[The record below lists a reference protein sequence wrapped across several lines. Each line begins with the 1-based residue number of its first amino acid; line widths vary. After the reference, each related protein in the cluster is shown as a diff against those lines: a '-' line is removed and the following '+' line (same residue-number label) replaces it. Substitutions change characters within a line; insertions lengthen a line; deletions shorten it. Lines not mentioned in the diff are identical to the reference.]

1 MNKQK
6 AIKVLTD
13 HNRWRRGEGEYSGE
27 GTSVSAPFPMRPY
40 TPAEIGEAID
50 IAIHL
55 MSEMKGGEE

>member
-1 MNKQK
+1 MDKET
-6 AIKVLTD
+6 AIQILTD
-13 HNRWRRGEGEYSGE
+13 HNKWRRGEGEYGYGE
-27 GTSVSAPFPMRPY
+27 MHLAQTY